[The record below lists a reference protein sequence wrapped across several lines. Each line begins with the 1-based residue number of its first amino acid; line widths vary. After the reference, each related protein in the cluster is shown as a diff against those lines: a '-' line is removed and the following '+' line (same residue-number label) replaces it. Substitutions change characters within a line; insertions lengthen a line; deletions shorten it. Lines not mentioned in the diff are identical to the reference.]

1 MDRTPASRV
10 KAVTAIRI
18 RTSPFDAK
26 GLRTVR
32 NVGGTITAIAS
43 RQWPTNIAAAG
54 QGIGPPF
61 ENARSIDAVVLRLG
75 DR

>member
-1 MDRTPASRV
+1 M
-10 KAVTAIRI
+10 
-18 RTSPFDAK
+18 K

-32 NVGGTITAIAS
+32 NAGGIIIAIAS

-61 ENARSIDAVVLRLG
+61 ENARSIDAVVFVAAHIGLSPSRKHYYIYIVSS
-75 DR
+75 RSA